1 MKWSLKLGKILGID
15 VYIHFTFLLLLGFV
29 GLAAWLP
36 ERNLAAA
43 LSGVGFFVALFG
55 CVLLHEY
62 GHALTARAYG
72 IKTSDITL
80 LPIGGLARLERM
92 PDKPIQELWVALAG
106 PAVNVVIAA
115 IIGIWLTITGTWPDL
130 TSLTS
135 GGVGFLE
142 RLLVVNVF
150 LVLFNLLP
158 AFPMDGGRVLR
169 SLLAMRLEYARATR
183 IAATI
188 GQGMAFLFGFAG
200 LFGNPMLLFIAL
212 FVWIGASQEA
222 AQAEMK
228 SSLSGYRVRDAML
241 TEFRELAPETRLG
254 DVARMILAGS
264 QQDFPV
270 LRDGQLEGLLRHAA
284 FFKALSER
292 GENETVSAIMQ
303 TELHPLE
310 PWQDLETALSQVRS
324 EAGLT
329 LPVVEDGRLV
339 GLLTPENVGEFI
351 MIRSALGRRHRPPPV
366 EPPVIGLPPVIRHYP
381 ARG

>member
-1 MKWSLKLGKILGID
+1 MKWSFKLGKILGID
-15 VYIHFTFLLLLGFV
+15 VYLHFTFLLLLGFV
-29 GLAAWLP
+29 GLAGWMT
-36 ERNLAAA
+36 ERTLSAA
-43 LSGVGFFVALFG
+43 LGGAGFFAALFG

-92 PDKPIQELWVALAG
+92 PDKPVQELWVALAG
-106 PAVNVVIAA
+106 PAVNVVIASVLGLGLA
-115 IIGIWLTITGTWPDL
+115 ATGTWQPVA
-130 TSLTS
+130 SLTATS
-135 GGVGFLE
+135 GGFLE
-142 RLLVVNVF
+142 RLVVLNLF
-150 LVLFNLLP
+150 LAGLNLLP

-169 SLLAMRLEYARATR
+169 ALLAMRLDYSRATR

-241 TEFRELAPETRLG
+241 TDFRELAPDTRLG
-254 DVARMILAGS
+254 EVARMILAGS

-270 LRDGQLEGLLRHAA
+270 MREGRLEGLLAHST
-284 FFKALSER
+284 FFTALRER
-292 GENETVSAIMQ
+292 GEDETVEGVMRRD
-303 TELHPLE
+303 LHAVE
-310 PWQDLETALSQVRS
+310 PGEDLETALSQVRS
-324 EAGLT
+324 EHGLT
-329 LPVVEDGRLV
+329 SPVLENGHLV

-351 MIRSALGRRHRPPPV
+351 MIRAALARRHGSPPA
-366 EPPVIGLPPVIRHYP
+366 EPPLMGIPPVIRHYA